1 MITPLIKLYRRL
13 NLWQRHRGIKITLTV
28 LVVLG
33 LGILFGSLI
42 YSSYQLEAQ
51 RTRIEQALTG
61 QNLANNDHHAIT
73 LSESGTVTV
82 GGKTYGDERFRQ
94 RADLFFDENG
104 NIIAPSVIAD
114 ALTYQ
119 ERPSYAPRWLLD
131 QPGTTWLLGVAAI
144 LFSLLVI
151 WGNLLVAY
159 VFTAVG
165 TAIVTAVGYAAGG
178 VQLALAVAVMGN
190 LIFAF
195 IMLTHAALVL
205 YRSPRQLLAVAHT
218 VIKEASRT
226 RISLV
231 FIILLLILLPLL
243 PIWLDPEAP
252 LRFRVQT
259 FISRSFGLTFAITA
273 CMTLFLSCATV
284 AFEIRDRQIWQLM
297 TKPLSRFNYL
307 AGKWLG
313 VMTVNLIVL
322 IIAGLS
328 TFSFIQYL
336 RMQPVASGTEGQV
349 DAMILRD
356 QILTA
361 RMSMFPE
368 YPTLQGEDLQQ
379 RIEQTIVNDPILSQQ
394 DSVPREAWRRV
405 ARNIQQRFSSSQRSI
420 PPLVGEQAGARS
432 YTFSG
437 LERAKNVNSTLTLQY
452 RFHILADDDHKRFPA
467 AFFFNDNPATWV
479 DRVYVPT
486 MLHVLPV
493 TPALI
498 QDDGT
503 LTLTIV
509 NLSAQQP
516 EMGSLNFD
524 ADGLELRYKVG
535 GFEANFVR
543 AVLMSWIKL
552 AFLAALGIFLSTFL
566 SFPVA
571 CLFAFTVFLAGTLGP
586 FLAGSLELYYP
597 PETKYVDWGNVGHV
611 IQWAFQWTIRLIAQA
626 LVFLLEGFGEYRP
639 TQNLVEG
646 IAIRWRDIFGGFA
659 KLGLFWSGASL
670 VLGLIVIRSR
680 QLAIYSGHG

>member
-1 MITPLIKLYRRL
+1 MINPLINFYRRL
-13 NLWQRHRGIKITLTV
+13 NLLQRQRGIKITLTILFV
-28 LVVLG
+28 LTLG
-33 LGILFGSLI
+33 VIFGSLI

-51 RTRIEQALTG
+51 RSKIEQALTG
-61 QNLANNDHHAIT
+61 QNLASNDHHAIS
-73 LSESGTVTV
+73 LSETGTVTV
-82 GGKTYGDERFRQ
+82 DGKTYGDERIRQ
-94 RADLFFDENG
+94 RAELFFDENG

-114 ALTYQ
+114 VLTYQ
-119 ERPSYAPRWLLD
+119 ERPSYAPKWLLD
-131 QPGTTWLLGVAAI
+131 QPGTTWLLGIAAI

-151 WGNLLVAY
+151 WANLLVPY
-159 VFTAVG
+159 VFTVIFTAFAAV
-165 TAIVTAVGYAAGG
+165 VGYAIGG
-178 VQLALAVAVMGN
+178 TQLALAIAVMGN

-195 IMLTHAALVL
+195 IMLTHVSLAFFH
-205 YRSPRQLLAVAHT
+205 SPRQLFAVAHT

-252 LRFRVQT
+252 LRFRIQT

-307 AGKWLG
+307 VGKWLG
-313 VMTVNLIVL
+313 VMTINLIVL

-328 TFSFIQYL
+328 TFAFIQYL

-361 RMSMFPE
+361 RLSTFPE
-368 YPTLQGEDLQQ
+368 YPSMQGEELQ
-379 RIEQTIVNDPILSQQ
+379 RRVEQTITNDPILSQQ
-394 DSVPREAWRRV
+394 ESVPREAWRRV
-405 ARNIQQRFSSSQRSI
+405 ARSIQQQFSSSLRSI
-420 PPLVGEQAGARS
+420 PALVGDQAGARS
-432 YTFSG
+432 YTFKG
-437 LERAKNVNSTLTLQY
+437 LEQAKDVNSTLTLQY
-452 RFHILADDDHKRFPA
+452 RFHILADDEHKRFPA
-467 AFFFNDNPATWV
+467 AFFFNEDTATWI

-486 MLHVLPV
+486 MLHVLPI
-493 TPALI
+493 TPDLI

-509 NLSAQQP
+509 NLSARQP

-571 CLFAFTVFLAGTLGP
+571 CLFAFTVFI
-586 FLAGSLELYYP
+586 AGSLGPYLASSLEYYYP
-597 PETKYVDWGNVGHV
+597 PETQYIDWGNLGHI
-611 IQWAFQWTIRLIAQA
+611 IQWAFQWTIRVIAQA

-639 TQNLVEG
+639 TQNLIEG
-646 IAIRWRDIFGGFA
+646 IAIRWRDIVGGFA